1 MIISG
6 VMAVEAL
13 NISDKTL
20 TKYELWKFSRIKS
33 WVFNFF
39 ILNYKRSKL
48 SDTLAKSLSLSK
60 EEFEQQLTNL
70 SFAIVFARNDT
81 MHYLIY
87 SQNQDHN

>member
-6 VMAVEAL
+6 VMTIEAL

-20 TKYELWKFSRIKS
+20 KYQLWKFSRIRS

>member
-1 MIISG
+1 MTI
-6 VMAVEAL
+6 EAL
-13 NISDKTL
+13 SISDKTL
-20 TKYELWKFSRIKS
+20 KYQLWKFSRIRN
-33 WVFNFF
+33 WVFKFF

-48 SDTLAKSLSLSK
+48 SDTLAKTLSLSK

-70 SFAIVFARNDT
+70 SFAVVFARNDT

>member
-6 VMAVEAL
+6 VMTIEAL

-20 TKYELWKFSRIKS
+20 KYQLWKFSRIRS
-33 WVFNFF
+33 WVFKFF

-48 SDTLAKSLSLSK
+48 SDTLAKTLSLSK

-70 SFAIVFARNDT
+70 SFAVVFARNNT